1 MHRPFVPSRDM
12 AIEDA
17 DPAVDLVA
25 FGRAFDEWLEPVYG
39 YVARRL
45 DDRDAAEAVTART
58 FERATETLAR
68 GTISLEEVGGF
79 LLRVAA
85 TATLDHVRRL
95 RRDLP
100 IGARAT
106 DLDEPG
112 DAAAALWLADAAAAR
127 TFTAAID
134 GIALRRRVAALDD
147 GELRIV
153 LLRYLDG
160 LDPAGMAAV
169 LACPPD
175 AASLALHR
183 ALATLEP
190 AEQRSSAHVA

>member
-1 MHRPFVPSRDM
+1 M

-17 DPAVDLVA
+17 APAVDLMA

-58 FERATETLAR
+58 FERAAETLAR

-85 TATLDHVRRL
+85 SATLDHVRRL
-95 RRDLP
+95 RRNLP

-112 DAAAALWLADAAAAR
+112 DAEAALWLADAAAAR

-134 GIALRRRVAALDD
+134 GIELRRRVAALDD

-160 LDPAGMAAV
+160 LDQAGMAAV

-175 AASLALHR
+175 GASLALHR